1 MHRLE
6 EASSGEVRQTTSI
19 IAIGLVGGE
28 RLERLVGLPA
38 LDADHW
44 ETKLV
49 QPVKQDRR
57 HSPRLEYNPT
67 ATRRF
72 RQFAGDRLRCR
83 RRLALTNDR
92 PFTVKNANMRLVH
105 RDIEA
110 SEIVHV
116 GSPLP
121 NRRRCYRP
129 LWKSSRPL
137 PDVEKLGFS
146 SRSQLSRPCSRY
158 EKFLLGTRPTT
169 AVATQRSSQPAH
181 GLIQV
186 QRSANA
192 KRGHF
197 SARGQFRGFSTESVD
212 LTRSTCRQGMAAI

>member
-38 LDADHW
+38 LDTDHW

-57 HSPRLEYNPT
+57 HSPRLEYDAT
-67 ATRRF
+67 TTRRF
-72 RQFAGDRLRCR
+72 RQFAGDRLCCR
-83 RRLALTNDR
+83 RRLALANDR
-92 PFTVKNANMRLVH
+92 PFTVKNANLRLVH
-105 RDIEA
+105 RDVEA
-110 SEIVHV
+110 SKIVHV

-129 LWKSSRPL
+129 MWKSSRPL
-137 PDVEKLGFS
+137 PDVYKVTS
-146 SRSQLSRPCSRY
+146 
-158 EKFLLGTRPTT
+158 
-169 AVATQRSSQPAH
+169 
-181 GLIQV
+181 
-186 QRSANA
+186 
-192 KRGHF
+192 
-197 SARGQFRGFSTESVD
+197 
-212 LTRSTCRQGMAAI
+212 